1 MLYCG
6 YLLIWEASVCG
17 PDCRFHSPFLPIAVS
32 HKMATEVWFFFSLS
46 KQWRHYLFTFFFLLL
61 FYFLFWLCISFE
73 TLFYSFRVIVL
84 SDYLSSADI
93 QRAGTHRCIKNR
105 GERIEMFF
113 LFLLPLLLIAT
124 TRQTRRRRR
133 QPNVYDPQSSAV
145 APSFSTRCQKIIR
158 TYTTQLIQRIV
169 TGCEPHPTP
178 PSPNKNLIRKG
189 KEGKDVD
196 DKTDNGIGRDIWC

>member
-1 MLYCG
+1 MALTAASIRHSYPLQSATKWRPRCG
-6 YLLIWEASVCG
+6 
-17 PDCRFHSPFLPIAVS
+17 SP
-32 HKMATEVWFFFSLS
+32 SLS
-46 KQWRHYLFTFFFLLL
+46 QSNDAIIYSRFFFLLL

-133 QPNVYDPQSSAV
+133 QPNVYDPQSSSSA

-196 DKTDNGIGRDIWC
+196 DKTDNGIGRDI